1 MIKGYQKKIINNK
14 PLYQKITQNKINNID
29 TVIFDCDGVL
39 IDTKKSYDKCIELT
53 ISYILKNMLNK
64 KFSKFK
70 ISKTTI
76 DLFRKTGGFN
86 NDYKCCYVIILK
98 SISVIPKDL
107 IKSYKV
113 EYQNINKKNILNSF
127 KKLQLIKMEINKL
140 DRESDFNIINQKLT
154 KELNKFAKEI
164 KRIDLESIENLIMI
178 GLNKEQKE
186 LVKVT
191 KEFLNYPKNSKTNII
206 INVFDEYFYGKNL
219 IKKVRKKKSI
229 DFNRKGTIESEKIIV
244 KESTLVFLKK
254 KFLNKI
260 SIVSGRGQIGTKITL
275 KNLYK
280 YFNSR
285 GNGFIEDL
293 AREQKNNTKFDKP
306 NPTVLKRSVSR
317 LKSKG
322 NILYVGDSMEDLL
335 MIQAANSTRNKQYLF
350 AGIYGTSR
358 SKQNKIKLFMDNKA
372 DIIIS
377 NMNDIPKLISE
388 RIERSRN
395 IKKN

>member
-1 MIKGYQKKIINNK
+1 MSKKYQKKTINNK
-14 PLYQKITQNKINNID
+14 PIYQKISQNKIKNID
-29 TVIFDCDGVL
+29 TIIFDCDGVL

-53 ISYILKNMLNK
+53 ISYILKNMINK

-76 DLFRKTGGFN
+76 DLFRQTGGFN

-98 SISVIPKDL
+98 IASMMPKNL
-107 IKSYKV
+107 TKSYKI
-113 EYQNINKKNILNSF
+113 EYQKINKKKNINSF
-127 KKLQLIKMEINKL
+127 IKLQLIKTEINKINKK
-140 DRESDFNIINQKLT
+140 SNIKIVNQKYIN
-154 KELNKFAKEI
+154 ELNKFAKEI
-164 KRIDLESIENLIMI
+164 KDIELESIENQIMI
-178 GLNKEQKE
+178 GLNNEQRKF
-186 LVKVT
+186 LKVM

-229 DFNRKGTIESEKIIV
+229 NFNRKGTIENEKIIV
-244 KESTLVFLKK
+244 KESTLIFLKK

-260 SIVSGRGQIGTKITL
+260 SIVSGRGEIGTKVTL
-275 KNLYK
+275 KNLFI

-306 NPTVLKRSVSR
+306 NPTVLKRSASR

-335 MIQAANSTRNKQYLF
+335 MTQAANSTKNKQYLF
-350 AGIYGTSR
+350 AGIYGTS
-358 SKQNKIKLFMDNKA
+358 SSEQNKIKLFMDNKA

-388 RIERSRN
+388 
-395 IKKN
+395 

>member
-14 PLYQKITQNKINNID
+14 SLYQNISQNNINNID
-29 TVIFDCDGVL
+29 TIIFDCDGVL

-53 ISYILKNMLNK
+53 ISYILKNILNK

-76 DLFRKTGGFN
+76 DQFRQTGGFN

-98 SISVIPKDL
+98 ILSMMPKNL
-107 IKSYKV
+107 IKSYKT
-113 EYQNINKKNILNSF
+113 EYQNINQKNILNTF
-127 KKLQLIKMEINKL
+127 KKLQLIKIKINKL
-140 DRESDFNIINQKLT
+140 NIESNLNFNNQKLT
-154 KELNKFAKEI
+154 RELNKFAKEI
-164 KRIDLESIENLIMI
+164 KRIDLESIENQIVN

-186 LVKVT
+186 LLTVT

-206 INVFDEYFYGKNL
+206 INVFDEFFYGKNF
-219 IKKVRKKKSI
+219 IKKVRKKKFI
-229 DFNRKGTIESEKIIV
+229 NFNRKGTIENEKIIV
-244 KESTLVFLKK
+244 KESTLIFLKK

-260 SIVSGRGQIGTKITL
+260 SIVSGRGEIGTKVTL
-275 KNLYK
+275 KNLFI

-306 NPTVLKRSVSR
+306 NPTVLKRSAFR

-335 MIQAANSTRNKQYLF
+335 MTQAANSTRNKQYLF

-377 NMNDIPKLISE
+377 NMNDIPK
-388 RIERSRN
+388 
-395 IKKN
+395 

>member
-14 PLYQKITQNKINNID
+14 SLYQNISQNNINNID
-29 TVIFDCDGVL
+29 TIIFDCDGVL
-39 IDTKKSYDKCIELT
+39 IDTKKSYDRCIELT
-53 ISYILKNMLNK
+53 ISYILKNILNK

-76 DLFRKTGGFN
+76 DQFRQTGGFN

-98 SISVIPKDL
+98 ILSMMPKNL
-107 IKSYKV
+107 IKSYKT
-113 EYQNINKKNILNSF
+113 EYQNINQKNILNTF
-127 KKLQLIKMEINKL
+127 KKLQLIKIKINKL
-140 DRESDFNIINQKLT
+140 NIESNLNFNNQKLT
-154 KELNKFAKEI
+154 RELNKFAKEI
-164 KRIDLESIENLIMI
+164 KRIDLESIENQII
-178 GLNKEQKE
+178 DGLNKEQKE
-186 LVKVT
+186 LLTVT

-229 DFNRKGTIESEKIIV
+229 NFNRKGTIENEKIIV
-244 KESTLVFLKK
+244 KESTLIFLKK

-260 SIVSGRGQIGTKITL
+260 SIVSGRGEIGTKVTL
-275 KNLYK
+275 KNLFI

-306 NPTVLKRSVSR
+306 NPTVLKRSAFR

-335 MIQAANSTRNKQYLF
+335 MTQAANSTRNKQYLF
-350 AGIYGTSR
+350 AGIYGTS
-358 SKQNKIKLFMDNKA
+358 SSEQNKIKLFMDNKA

-388 RIERSRN
+388 
-395 IKKN
+395 